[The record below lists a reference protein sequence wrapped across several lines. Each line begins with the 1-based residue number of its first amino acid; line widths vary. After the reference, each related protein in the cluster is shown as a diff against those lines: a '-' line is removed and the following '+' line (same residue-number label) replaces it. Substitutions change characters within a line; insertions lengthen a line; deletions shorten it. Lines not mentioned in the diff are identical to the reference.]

1 MLLGQL
7 AWHAPIFLLTAFFS
21 PAVCGFYAKALY
33 LLSLPALIIGQSV
46 GQVFLQE
53 SAVSKAEGKN
63 LAGLVEAV
71 LNRMVALGVLPFAM
85 LSILGPELFGLFL
98 GARWTESGVYAQ
110 ILTPLLFVVF
120 VLGSIL
126 NLFGTLGMQ
135 ELNLITSTLYL
146 ILRVCIIIY
155 GGLLLQD
162 IRLTLFIF
170 MVSNVLVNLW
180 QISMLLRATKLS
192 AMRPLKYFMRCT
204 AYVVPS
210 ILLIVAM
217 KWWFCLQ
224 AVYLVLLAPI
234 FSIPYIIFVLRNDHE
249 LRNLFLK
256 YLRRVHP
263 SFK

>member
-1 MLLGQL
+1 M
-7 AWHAPIFLLTAFFS
+7 I
-21 PAVCGFYAKALY
+21 
-33 LLSLPALIIGQSV
+33 
-46 GQVFLQE
+46 
-53 SAVSKAEGKN
+53 
-63 LAGLVEAV
+63 
-71 LNRMVALGVLPFAM
+71 ALGVLPFAI
-85 LSILGPELFGLFL
+85 LSILGPEIFGLFL
-98 GARWTESGVYAQ
+98 GDRWTESGVYAQ

-126 NLFGTLGMQ
+126 NLFGTLGKQ

-146 ILRVCIIIY
+146 ILRVGIIIY

-210 ILLIVAM
+210 TLLIAAM
-217 KWWFCLQ
+217 KWSFSLQ
-224 AVYLVLLAPI
+224 AVYLVALTPV
-234 FSIPYIIFVLRNDHE
+234 FSIPYVIFVLRNDHE

-256 YLRRVHP
+256 YLRKVQP
-263 SFK
+263 YFK